1 MVRLT
6 GKLLMGVC
14 AALAFTAVS
23 ATESGDTTTSA
34 VSDDFESTEADATPA
49 GWTGDGTVAEESY
62 EYNPTVAVG
71 LPLTGETQKHTKFLN
86 VDGSAVRSYKEGS
99 KAGVAGNVVV
109 VDMMVKVAAA
119 EENPSEAPGE
129 GGNIQVAIAAG
140 KATTLTTAGVQ
151 STTVNLFA
159 YIPFGV
165 NDNGTSKYEWWELGP
180 RVTVGS
186 WIRLTLVMDYASN
199 KCRVSVDG
207 KVCGTYGFP
216 GTPATKKTIASVT
229 VDGQTAVDDVVVTPN
244 SSIAEIKPYPDT
256 ALETVGEG
264 EAEIGVP
271 LNWCA
276 RNGVKSGTLGQS
288 VSDSSGLTY
297 AQKYEAGLG
306 VEAGYAVNDGT
317 KFEVSKM
324 TVEKENASFTVPGKA
339 NAYTVVVKDENG
351 NTVSLAPETTS
362 EVADGKTSTIAKVD
376 LSSTK
381 LGNVTGKV
389 LTFQV
394 KASGAAQ
401 QVQN

>member
-34 VSDDFESTEADATPA
+34 VSDDFESTDANATPA
-49 GWTGDGTVAEESY
+49 GWTGDGTVAAEKYSY
-62 EYNPTVAVG
+62 TPAVG
-71 LPLTGETQKHTKFLN
+71 QPLTGESQTHARILK
-86 VDGSAVRSYKEGS
+86 VDGSAVRSYKGES

-129 GGNIQVAIAAG
+129 GGDIQIAVAAG
-140 KATTLTTAGVQ
+140 KSSSFVDGKKKASFYVWRKFGESCSWGDLGVMPE
-151 STTVNLFA
+151 V
-159 YIPFGV
+159 
-165 NDNGTSKYEWWELGP
+165 D
-180 RVTVGS
+180 S

-207 KVCGTYGFP
+207 KVCGTYDFP
-216 GTPATKKTIASVT
+216 GTPATEKTIASVT

-244 SSIAEIKPYPDT
+244 NSIAEIKPYPENAT
-256 ALETVGEG
+256 EKVGEG
-264 EAEIGVP
+264 DAAVQVP

-276 RNGVKSGTLGQS
+276 RNGVKSGTLET
-288 VSDSSGLTY
+288 VSGSSGLTY

-339 NAYTVVVKDENG
+339 NAYKVVVTDENG
-351 NTVSLAPETTS
+351 KTVTLTPTFSSTT
-362 EVADGKTSTIAKVD
+362 DGKIQSTATVD
-376 LSSTK
+376 LSADK
-381 LGNVTGKV
+381 LGDVKGKV

-401 QVQN
+401 QAQN

>member
-34 VSDDFESTEADATPA
+34 VSDDFESTDANATPT

-129 GGNIQVAIAAG
+129 GGDIQIAVAAG
-140 KATTLTTAGVQ
+140 KSSSFADGKEKASFYVWRKFGESCSWGDLGVMPE
-151 STTVNLFA
+151 V
-159 YIPFGV
+159 
-165 NDNGTSKYEWWELGP
+165 D
-180 RVTVGS
+180 S

-216 GTPATKKTIASVT
+216 GKPATEKTIASVT
-229 VDGQTAVDDVVVTPN
+229 VDGLTAVDDVVVTPN

-264 EAEIGVP
+264 DAAVQVS

-324 TVEKENASFTVPGKA
+324 TVEKEKASFTVPGKA

-401 QVQN
+401 QAQN

>member
-23 ATESGDTTTSA
+23 AVESGGATTSA
-34 VSDDFESTEADATPA
+34 VVSDDFESTEADATPA
-49 GWTGDGTVAEESY
+49 GWTGDGTVAAESY

-71 LPLTGETQKHTKFLN
+71 LPLTGEGQMHAKVLN
-86 VDGSAVRSYKEGS
+86 VDGSAVRSYKEES
-99 KAGVAGNVVV
+99 KAGVEGNVVV

-119 EENPSEAPGE
+119 EEKPSEAPGE
-129 GGNIQVAIAAG
+129 GEDIQIAVAAG
-140 KATTLTTAGVQ
+140 KSSSFADGKKKVSFYVWRKFGESYSWGDLGVM
-151 STTVNLFA
+151 
-159 YIPFGV
+159 P
-165 NDNGTSKYEWWELGP
+165 E
-180 RVTVGS
+180 VGS

-207 KVCGTYGFP
+207 KVCGTYAFP
-216 GTPATKKTIASVT
+216 GKPATEKTIASVT

-256 ALETVGEG
+256 AVDTVGEG
-264 EAEIGVP
+264 DAAVQVS

-324 TVEKENASFTVPGKA
+324 TVEKEKASFTVPGKA

-351 NTVSLAPETTS
+351 NTVSLAPEITS

-376 LSSTK
+376 LSSTN
-381 LGNVTGKV
+381 LGDVNGKV

-401 QVQN
+401 QAQN

>member
-34 VSDDFESTEADATPA
+34 VSDDFESTDANATPA
-49 GWTGDGTVAEESY
+49 GWTGDGTVAAEKYSY
-62 EYNPTVAVG
+62 TPAVG
-71 LPLTGETQKHTKFLN
+71 QPLTGESQTHARILK
-86 VDGSAVRSYKEGS
+86 VDGSAVRSYKGES

-129 GGNIQVAIAAG
+129 GGDIQIAVAAG
-140 KATTLTTAGVQ
+140 KSSSFVDGKKKASFYVWRKFGESCSWGDLGVMPE
-151 STTVNLFA
+151 V
-159 YIPFGV
+159 
-165 NDNGTSKYEWWELGP
+165 D
-180 RVTVGS
+180 S

-207 KVCGTYGFP
+207 KVCGTYDFP
-216 GTPATKKTIASVT
+216 GTPATEKTIASVT

-244 SSIAEIKPYPDT
+244 NSIAEIKPYPENAT
-256 ALETVGEG
+256 EKVGEG
-264 EAEIGVP
+264 DAAVQVP

-276 RNGVKSGTLGQS
+276 RNGVKSGTLET
-288 VSDSSGLTY
+288 VSDNSGLTY

-339 NAYTVVVKDENG
+339 NAYKVVVTDENG
-351 NTVSLAPETTS
+351 KTVTLTPTFSSTT
-362 EVADGKTSTIAKVD
+362 DGKIQSTATVD
-376 LSSTK
+376 LSADK
-381 LGNVTGKV
+381 LGDVKGKV

-401 QVQN
+401 QAQN

>member
-34 VSDDFESTEADATPA
+34 VSDDFESTEADATPT
-49 GWTGDGTVAEESY
+49 GWTGDGTVAETSY
-62 EYNPTVAVG
+62 DYNGVVG
-71 LPLTGETQKHTKFLN
+71 LPLTGDGRTHAKVLN
-86 VDGSAVRSYKEGS
+86 VDGSAVRSYEN
-99 KAGVAGNVVV
+99 GVKSDVVV

-119 EENPSEAPGE
+119 EEDPSEAPADA
-129 GGNIQVAIAAG
+129 GNIQVAIAAG
-140 KATTLTTAGVQ
+140 KATTLTTAGVA
-151 STTVNLFA
+151 STTANLFA

-165 NDNGTSKYEWWELGP
+165 NDDGTSKYEWWELGP

-256 ALETVGEG
+256 AVETVGEG
-264 EAEIGVP
+264 EAKIGVP

-276 RNGVKSGTLGQS
+276 RNGVKGGTLGQS
-288 VSDSSGLTY
+288 VSDNSGLTY

-324 TVEKENASFTVPGKA
+324 TVEKEKASFTVPGKA
-339 NAYTVVVKDENG
+339 KSYAVVVKDENG
-351 NTVSLAPETTS
+351 KTVTLTPTLSSTT
-362 EVADGKTSTIAKVD
+362 DGKIQSTATVD
-376 LSSTK
+376 LSDK
-381 LGNVTGKV
+381 NLGQVTGKV

-394 KASGAAQ
+394 KASAAGA
-401 QVQN
+401 NN